1 MAKNAAAKFL
11 QQHFFTRQ
19 VQTIVRIISKRG
31 VTQEQAGKRSGNP
44 KGFLPSSPLQLKN
57 EGRKT
62 LTVRPDCD

>member
-19 VQTIVRIISKRG
+19 VQTVVRITSKRG
-31 VTQEQAGKRSGNP
+31 VTQERAGKHSGNP
-44 KGFLPSSPLQLKN
+44 KGFLPSSPLYLRN

-62 LTVRPDCD
+62 LTVRHDCG